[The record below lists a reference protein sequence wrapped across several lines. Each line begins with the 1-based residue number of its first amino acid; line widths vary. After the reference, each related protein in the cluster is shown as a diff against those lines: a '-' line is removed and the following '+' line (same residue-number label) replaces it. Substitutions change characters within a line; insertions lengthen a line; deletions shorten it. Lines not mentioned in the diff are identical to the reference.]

1 MQDAVVTRKQEEVPL
16 VTATN
21 NRHGAATI
29 TTTIVL
35 LEMRAGK
42 TVADTTWYPLN
53 ARSEFH
59 SHSLHSQQS

>member
-29 TTTIVL
+29 TTIVL